1 MSEASYET
9 TPASTPAAPST
20 ASSRSLRTAGIA
32 AAVIAVGVVGV
43 GIAARSR
50 TDSKLA
56 DWTAAQSTPTV
67 AVIQAK
73 PAAATGALTLPA
85 NLQAIN
91 SAPIFAR
98 TSGYVR
104 KWYVDI
110 GDSVRA
116 GQTLAVLD
124 APEIDQQLVAAR
136 ADLETA
142 RANQQLAASTAT
154 RWRNMLAKD
163 AVSKQETDEKV
174 GDLAAKTAVTNA
186 ARANV
191 SRLTYT
197 QGFTRLIAPFAG
209 IVTSR
214 STDIGALVTAGTAAS
229 TPLFT
234 VSDVRRMRAY
244 IRVPQNYSAQIH
256 PGMHVTLTLPE
267 YAGRTFDATLTRTA
281 GAVEPS
287 SGTVLVQVEAPNPDR
302 ALKPGA
308 YAQASFPVAGASG
321 AVALPASALIVG
333 ENGTQV
339 ALVGADGKAHL
350 RTIRIGQDHGNTV
363 EVSSGVTP
371 RDRVIDNP
379 PDSLA
384 DGDAVQVQKA
394 GAR

>member
-1 MSEASYET
+1 MSEASTET
-9 TPASTPAAPST
+9 SRAAP
-20 ASSRSLRTAGIA
+20 SRSLRTAGIA
-32 AAVIAVGVVGV
+32 AAVIAVGVVGA
-43 GIAARSR
+43 GIATRSR
-50 TDSKLA
+50 TEGKLA

-67 AVIQAK
+67 AVIKAT

-85 NLQAIN
+85 NLQAFN

-110 GDSVRA
+110 GDPVRA

-197 QGFTRLIAPFAG
+197 QGFTRLVAPFGG

-267 YAGRTFDATLTRTA
+267 YPGRAFDATLTRTA

-321 AVALPASALIVG
+321 AMALPASALIVG
-333 ENGTQV
+333 EKGTQV
-339 ALVGADGKAHL
+339 AVVGNDGKAHL
-350 RTIRIGQDHGNTV
+350 HTIRIGQDNGNMV
-363 EVSSGVTP
+363 EVSAGVSAA
-371 RDRVIDNP
+371 DRVIDNP

-384 DGDAVQVQKA
+384 EGDAVQVQKTA
-394 GAR
+394 VKQ

>member
-1 MSEASYET
+1 MSEAST
-9 TPASTPAAPST
+9 GAPPP

-32 AAVIAVGVVGV
+32 AAVIAVGVVGA
-43 GIAARSR
+43 GIATRSHTER
-50 TDSKLA
+50 KLA
-56 DWTAAQSTPTV
+56 DRTAAQSTPTV
-67 AVIQAK
+67 AVIRPK
-73 PAAATGALTLPA
+73 PAEATGALTLPA
-85 NLQAIN
+85 TLQALN

-110 GDSVRA
+110 GDPVRA

-174 GDLAAKTAVTNA
+174 GDLAAKTAVANA

-191 SRLTYT
+191 ARLTFT
-197 QGFTRLIAPFAG
+197 QGFTRLVAPFG
-209 IVTSR
+209 GVVTSR
-214 STDIGALVTAGTAAS
+214 STEIGALVTAGTAAS

-256 PGMHVTLTLPE
+256 AGMHVALTLPE
-267 YAGRTFDATLTRTA
+267 YPGRTFDATLTRSA
-281 GAVEPS
+281 GAVDPS
-287 SGTVLVQVEAPNPDR
+287 SGTVLVQVEAPNPDH

-333 ENGTQV
+333 ESGTQV
-339 ALVGADGKAHL
+339 ALAGSDGKAHL

-363 EVSSGVTP
+363 EVSAGVGVA
-371 RDRVIDNP
+371 DRVIDNP

-384 DGDAVQVQKA
+384 DGDAVRVQSGRA
-394 GAR
+394 AR

>member
-1 MSEASYET
+1 MSEASFE
-9 TPASTPAAPST
+9 PASPVPAAGPPP
-20 ASSRSLRTAGIA
+20 APSRSLRIAGIA
-32 AAVIAVGVVGV
+32 AAVVAIGVVGA
-43 GIAARSR
+43 GIASRSR
-50 TDSKLA
+50 TEGRLA
-56 DWTAAQSTPTV
+56 NWTAAQSVPTV
-67 AVIQAK
+67 AVIHAK
-73 PAAATGALTLPA
+73 PGAAAAALTLPA
-85 NLQAIN
+85 NLEAIN

-110 GDSVRA
+110 GDPVRA

-124 APEIDQQLVAAR
+124 APEVDQQLAAAR

-142 RANQQLAASTAT
+142 RANQQLAASTAA

-174 GDLAAKTAVTNA
+174 GDLAAKTAVANA

-244 IRVPQNYSAQIH
+244 VRVPQSYSAQIH

-267 YAGRTFDATLTRTA
+267 FAGRTFDAKLTRTA

-287 SGTVLVQVEAPNPDR
+287 SGTVLVQVEAPNPDH

-333 ENGTQV
+333 ESGTQV
-339 ALVGADGKAHL
+339 AVLGTDGKAHL
-350 RTIRIGQDHGNTV
+350 RTIRIGQDHGATV
-363 EVSSGVTP
+363 DVSAGVTP

-379 PDSLA
+379 PDSLS
-384 DGDAVQVQKA
+384 DGDAVLVQKA
-394 GAR
+394 TPR